1 MVFTPQGRFR
11 LFTLFLCFFYPKRG
25 ESQIKRVVHT
35 HFPSFLRPHNPW
47 ITADD
52 FWLST
57 ILISHRNPDFIVT
70 EFLQLDSFLFLS
82 CWQSNLRYDRCRPY
96 FDIRVVLGNTAFT
109 VASLAVTSLLNVTEN
124 ISLAKMAEFPFS
136 FLSLLSRT

>member
-1 MVFTPQGRFR
+1 MTWSLPPRYVSGCLLYFFA
-11 LFTLFLCFFYPKRG
+11 FFYPKRG

-96 FDIRVVLGNTAFT
+96 FDIVRVYYYYFV
-109 VASLAVTSLLNVTEN
+109 
-124 ISLAKMAEFPFS
+124 IQ
-136 FLSLLSRT
+136 LSLLRWLSHSSSMELKMYFFGQNGRNFSRLK

>member
-1 MVFTPQGRFR
+1 MVFTPRDFSSC
-11 LFTLFLCFFYPKRG
+11 LPYFFAFLPKEG
-25 ESQIKRVVHT
+25 DSQIKRVVHT

-96 FDIRVVLGNTAFT
+96 FDIVRVYYYYFV
-109 VASLAVTSLLNVTEN
+109 
-124 ISLAKMAEFPFS
+124 IQ
-136 FLSLLSRT
+136 LSLLRWLSHSSSMELKMYFFGQNGRNFS